1 MRETIAWALAGF
13 MLICLVS
20 AKIESVRLMELYFKD
35 NRERTLVISHQ
46 GAQIAEL
53 RNYIRMLTA

>member
-20 AKIESVRLMELYFKD
+20 TKIESVRLMELYFKD
-35 NRERTLVISHQ
+35 NRERTLVISQQ